1 MKKFY
6 SSQTLVIDAQKL
18 SRGLKDTFD
27 GLKDTFGGIATIFDS
42 LGVDF
47 EEKVILSELTATAK
61 AFVPPDASADL
72 VGSESS
78 EVSASSIYASAGTAK
93 ETTSDVNTQT
103 TAEVSGGKKLNEA
116 EQSENSGINQA
127 AGITETSDQPAQVTE
142 VAEVAQAAQAAQVE
156 GTEET
161 SEAKEAEEA
170 NSSITYDDLTKI
182 IVEKI
187 KQDTANNKKIEA
199 IVNNYG
205 VSMVSQ
211 LPKSKY
217 EAFMAE
223 LASL

>member
-1 MKKFY
+1 MQQVNANTDEVNGDGLDK
-6 SSQTLVIDAQKL
+6 LERNVHAILIDAHKL
-18 SRGLKDTFD
+18 SRGLKKTFE
-27 GLKDTFGGIATIFDS
+27 GISIIFDS
-42 LGVDF
+42 LGINN
-47 EEKVILSELTATAK
+47 EGLLMPTSLA
-61 AFVPPDASADL
+61 P
-72 VGSESS
+72 
-78 EVSASSIYASAGTAK
+78 SASSVGTAD
-93 ETTSDVNTQT
+93 TANTAASGNDAQT
-103 TAEVSGGKKLNEA
+103 TIEVSGGKKLNEA
-116 EQSENSGINQA
+116 EQSENSGTLEAVEQV
-127 AGITETSDQPAQVTE
+127 EQPAQVK
-142 VAEVAQAAQAAQVE
+142 EVAQAAQAE

-161 SEAKEAEEA
+161 PEVSEVSEAEEA
-170 NSSITYDDLTKI
+170 NSSITYDDITKI

>member
-1 MKKFY
+1 M
-6 SSQTLVIDAQKL
+6 QQVNANTDEVNGDGLDRLERNVHAILIDAHKL
-18 SRGLKDTFD
+18 SRGLKKTFE
-27 GLKDTFGGIATIFDS
+27 GISIIFDS
-42 LGVDF
+42 LGINN
-47 EEKVILSELTATAK
+47 EGLLMPTSLA
-61 AFVPPDASADL
+61 P
-72 VGSESS
+72 
-78 EVSASSIYASAGTAK
+78 SASSVGTAD
-93 ETTSDVNTQT
+93 TANTAASGNDAQT
-103 TAEVSGGKKLNEA
+103 TIEVSGGKKLNEA
-116 EQSENSGINQA
+116 EQSGNSGTNQA
-127 AGITETSDQPAQVTE
+127 AGITETSDQPAQVK
-142 VAEVAQAAQAAQVE
+142 EVAQAE

-161 SEAKEAEEA
+161 PEVSEVEEA
-170 NSSITYDDLTKI
+170 NSSITYDDITKI

>member
-1 MKKFY
+1 M
-6 SSQTLVIDAQKL
+6 QQVNANTDEVNGDGLDRLERNVHAILIDAHKL
-18 SRGLKDTFD
+18 SRGLKKTFE
-27 GLKDTFGGIATIFDS
+27 GISIIFDS
-42 LGVDF
+42 LGINN
-47 EEKVILSELTATAK
+47 EGLLMPTSLA
-61 AFVPPDASADL
+61 P
-72 VGSESS
+72 
-78 EVSASSIYASAGTAK
+78 SASSVGTAD
-93 ETTSDVNTQT
+93 TANTAASGNDAQT
-103 TAEVSGGKKLNEA
+103 TIEVSGGKKLNEA
-116 EQSENSGINQA
+116 EQSENSGTLEAVEQV
-127 AGITETSDQPAQVTE
+127 EQPAQVK
-142 VAEVAQAAQAAQVE
+142 EVAQAAQAAQAE

-161 SEAKEAEEA
+161 PEVSEVSEVSEA
-170 NSSITYDDLTKI
+170 NSSITYDDITKI